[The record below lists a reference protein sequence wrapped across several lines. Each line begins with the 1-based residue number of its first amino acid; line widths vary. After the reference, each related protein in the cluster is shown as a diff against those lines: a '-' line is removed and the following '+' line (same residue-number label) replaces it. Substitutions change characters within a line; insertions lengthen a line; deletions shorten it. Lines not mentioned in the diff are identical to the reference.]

1 MNTDMTAGHLAGV
14 SEREAQVLA
23 ALGEHLSNAQIA
35 NRLHISVR
43 TVESHV
49 SSLLRKF
56 GVDDRRALASLAPT
70 GEAVTGELA
79 GRPTAWTS
87 FVGRDREL
95 ASVLAALSEA
105 RLVTMVG
112 PGGVGKTRLAVAVAE
127 LAARS
132 FAYGGAFVDLV
143 PVREGFVAQA
153 VAAVLGV
160 TEHPQQSLEDV
171 VLDELRRGRSLLVL
185 DNCEHLLDAAASFV
199 ERLLAGCPG
208 LTVLITSRE
217 RLGVPGE
224 RTIRVPPLSLVSAD
238 TGGPMG
244 SEAEA
249 LFLDRAQATD
259 PDFVDEHSRVGQLC
273 ARLDGMP
280 LAIELAAARIASL
293 GMDGLLAG
301 LADPVQL
308 LAGGRGADHR
318 HRSLRDVI
326 DWSHDLLDD
335 EERALFRHLGVFS
348 GGFDLDGAVAV
359 TPSADRS
366 AVADLIGRLADKS
379 LLVHRRDGGRSR
391 WRLLETVRA
400 YALTKLEFAGEEPQT
415 RLRHLGWAARTA
427 EELERR
433 ISAGKPWRDDF
444 DAVAD
449 DLRAALAAAA
459 PGPGPSGGAHRLGRA
474 LGHLSYARGFMME
487 SGQHY
492 RSTALRAP
500 DDSAAVADLR
510 LAADVALANMRGDE
524 AFALLVEAADRAHA
538 AGDDA
543 GRATSLAFAVTIADR
558 APADFPEEV
567 PHEKLCDLLDTATK
581 IAPRDDRVVAA
592 YLTAATAWNSVPTK
606 LTPDHELSAMALD
619 AARTVDD
626 PTLISGALDAVT
638 CTLTRVGRM
647 REAFRLN
654 SERVML
660 LDRLPRHDPR
670 AGFEVTDIFHMA
682 NEFALMAG
690 ELPTALANARRVQ
703 LEAVMLGQPHNSA
716 SQLVLPLVLQGQFD
730 EALEH
735 TEVMWRSW
743 QRAGRPAARWMAPS
757 VYGAALLHG
766 LRGDAAGHR
775 TWRGYA
781 RQVIGGPD
789 VTGHS
794 NLHPFAAFAD
804 ARVQLHLGQLDA
816 ALATLDGFCAP
827 GADWYAVSHWYYDA
841 YAWAMAAEV
850 AVVAGASDA
859 ADRLATA
866 EPLVTESAWAAA
878 CVDRARGRLGDH
890 TALQRSLAGWER
902 LGARFERACTLLLL
916 PDRAA
921 EGEAEL
927 AALGCPPPQPRSART
942 NP

>member
-1 MNTDMTAGHLAGV
+1 MNRDMTAGHLAGV

-56 GVDDRRALASLAPT
+56 GVDDRRALASLAPAADPP
-70 GEAVTGELA
+70 GGELA
-79 GRPTAWTS
+79 GKPTAWTS
-87 FVGRDREL
+87 FVGREREL
-95 ASVLAALSEA
+95 ASVLAALDEA
-105 RLVTMVG
+105 RLVSLVG

-127 LAARS
+127 QAARS
-132 FAYGGAFVDLV
+132 FPYGGAFVDLV

-171 VLDELRRGRSLLVL
+171 VLDELRRGRRLLVL
-185 DNCEHLLDAAASFV
+185 DNCEHLLDAAAAFV

-208 LTVLITSRE
+208 LAVLITSRE

-249 LFLDRAQATD
+249 LFLDRAMATD
-259 PDFVDEHSRVGQLC
+259 PDFVDEHSRVGPLC

-293 GMDGLLAG
+293 GVDGLLAG
-301 LADPVQL
+301 LADHLQL

-326 DWSHDLLDD
+326 DWSHDLLG
-335 EERALFRHLGVFS
+335 EHERALFRRLGVFS

-359 TPSADRS
+359 SPNADRS

-379 LLVHRRDGGRSR
+379 LLVHRRDGGHSR

-400 YALTKLEFAGEEPQT
+400 YALAKLDAAGDEPDT
-415 RLRHLGWAARTA
+415 RVRHLGWAAKTA
-427 EELERR
+427 EKVERR
-433 ISAGKPWRDDF
+433 ISAGEPWRDEF

-449 DLRAALAAAA
+449 DLRAALTSAA
-459 PGPGPSGGAHRLGRA
+459 PGPGPDHAAHRLGRA
-474 LGHLSYARGFMME
+474 LGHLSYARGFMVE

-492 RSTALRAP
+492 RVTATRAP
-500 DDSAAVADLR
+500 DDAAAVADLR

-524 AFALLVEAADRAHA
+524 AFGLLVEAADRAQA

-543 GRATSLAFAVTIADR
+543 GRATALAFAVTVADR

-567 PHEKLCDLLDTATK
+567 PHEQLCDLLDVATK
-581 IAPRDDRVVAA
+581 IAPTDDPVVVA

-606 LTPDHELSAMALD
+606 ITPDHELSAAALT
-619 AARTVDD
+619 AARAIDD
-626 PTLISGALDAVT
+626 PALISGAMDAVT
-638 CTLTRVGRM
+638 CTLGRAGRM
-647 REAFRLN
+647 REAFTLN
-654 SERVML
+654 SERVTL

-730 EALEH
+730 EALDHAEL
-735 TEVMWRSW
+735 MWRAW
-743 QRAGRPAARWMAPS
+743 QRAGQPAARWMAPS
-757 VYGAALLHG
+757 VYGTALLHG
-766 LRGDAAGHR
+766 LRGNDAGYR
-775 TWRGYA
+775 TWRA
-781 RQVIGGPD
+781 QAHQVIGGPD
-789 VTGHS
+789 ATGHS
-794 NLHPFAAFAD
+794 NLHPFAVFAD
-804 ARVQLHLGQLDA
+804 ARVHLHLGRLDT
-816 ALATLDGFCAP
+816 ALTSADGVSTP
-827 GADWYAVSHWYYDA
+827 SQDWYAESHWYYDA
-841 YAWAMAAEV
+841 YAWALAAEV
-850 AVVAGASDA
+850 AVVAGAPDA
-859 ADRLATA
+859 ADRLAAA
-866 EPLVTESAWAAA
+866 EPLRTENTWAAA
-878 CVDRARGRLGDH
+878 CVDRAHGRLGDRD
-890 TALQRSLAGWER
+890 AVERSIAGWER
-902 LGARFERACTLLLL
+902 IEARFERACTLLLL
-916 PDRAA
+916 DDRAA
-921 EGEAEL
+921 EGHAEL
-927 AALGCPPPQPRSART
+927 AALGCSPPQRSART
-942 NP
+942 IP